1 MASNDPA
8 ADGSHTELRRRIAL
22 RVAQAHEPLLPGAV
36 TAMVFGSSAED
47 GLADS
52 RSDIDMS
59 LVFEQLPD
67 EAELVA
73 ACRRAGGGAW
83 DWQSGNLHEEG
94 MAVSFRLDEIE
105 VQVVYTDPRILQADL
120 DELLVQHKPDTLN
133 HKIAEGLLKARPL
146 IAPER
151 VAAWRAK
158 VALFPPQLADAMMRH
173 YLKELTP
180 WRWFG
185 LLLQRDAELW
195 SRQLL
200 AEACYRLFGV
210 LAGLN
215 RCYFTPFQ
223 FKRVHRFAAGLALA
237 PPDLAD
243 RVEALL
249 VAPLTEAFTS
259 LHALDGEVLA
269 LLAAHAPQI
278 DLTAAH
284 EKRTRFSLTGT
295 TR

>member
-8 ADGSHTELRRRIAL
+8 ANGSHTELRRRIAL

-36 TAMVFGSSAED
+36 TAMVFGSTAED

-67 EAELVA
+67 EAELAA

-83 DWQSGNLHEEG
+83 DWHSGNLHEQG
-94 MAVSFRLDEIE
+94 LAVSFRLDEIE
-105 VQVVYTDPRILQADL
+105 VQVVYTDPRILQSDL
-120 DELLVQHKPDTLN
+120 DELLVEHKPDTLN

-158 VALFPPQLADAMMRH
+158 VASFPPQLAEAMMRH

-200 AEACYRLFGV
+200 AEACYRLFGL

-215 RCYFTPFQ
+215 RCYYTTFQ
-223 FKRVHRFAAGLALA
+223 FKRAHRFAAGLALA
-237 PPDLAD
+237 PPQLAD

-249 VAPLTEAFTS
+249 VAPLAEAFTS

-269 LLAAHAPQI
+269 LVAAHAPQI